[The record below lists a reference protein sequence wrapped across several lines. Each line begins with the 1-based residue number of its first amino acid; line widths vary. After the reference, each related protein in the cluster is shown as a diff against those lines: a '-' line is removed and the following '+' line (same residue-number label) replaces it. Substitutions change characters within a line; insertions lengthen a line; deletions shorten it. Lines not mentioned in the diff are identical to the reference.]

1 MSEFL
6 KKLTA
11 AAGTAPVLCG
21 EPLKNYTTFRI
32 GGPARYFISPENGE
46 TAVRVIA
53 LCREENMPFSV
64 IGRGS
69 NLLVNDAGYGG
80 VILHFGERFA
90 GIRPAGTPDGRF
102 AYRVQAGALLSQ
114 IARQALQDKRSGF
127 EFAAGIPGTIGGG
140 AIMNAGAYGGELKD
154 VLEEVSVLTPEGMI
168 RVLSKEEMEL
178 GYRTSLM
185 AKKGYI
191 VLSALIALPEGNP
204 EEIKARMEELALK
217 RREKQPLEYP
227 SAGSTFKR
235 PEGYFAGKLI
245 EDAGLKGFRV
255 GDAEV
260 SQKHAGFVINAGQA
274 TAADVLALCDEVEKR
289 VFEKYNVKLEK
300 EIRLLG
306 F

>member
-1 MSEFL
+1 MSDFY

-46 TAVRVIA
+46 EAARVIA
-53 LCREENMPFSV
+53 LCREENMPFAV

-69 NLLVNDAGYGG
+69 NLLVNDAGYDG
-80 VILHFGERFA
+80 VILHFGERFSE
-90 GIRPAGTPDGRF
+90 IRPSETADGRF

-114 IARQALQDKRSGF
+114 IARQALQDKRAGF

-274 TAADVLALCDEVEKR
+274 TASDILALCDEVER
-289 VFEKYNVKLEK
+289 QVFEKYKVKLEK